1 MPADVR
7 SGPDRLYA
15 EHDKGRLTRPSPQLV
30 QCTRASL
37 RRGSWFVDR
46 PQKAELVG
54 APSVGQRIHHKVDAP
69 NLVRTC
75 GHLSRLTIPHYTL
88 ATPTLAHAQRSL
100 PVQPIDLLVVRLHAF
115 STQQIMDA
123 AVAESSPRVRQVN
136 DSGLQRGRLRR
147 FDHHAP
153 QCCSGKPHKPAGAP
167 LGDREL
173 LAHLEPAPAGWKAA

>member
-69 NLVRTC
+69 NLVRTL
-75 GHLSRLTIPHYTL
+75 GTRRAWRSTI
-88 ATPTLAHAQRSL
+88 TP
-100 PVQPIDLLVVRLHAF
+100 
-115 STQQIMDA
+115 
-123 AVAESSPRVRQVN
+123 
-136 DSGLQRGRLRR
+136 LRR
-147 FDHHAP
+147 RRWRTP
-153 QCCSGKPHKPAGAP
+153 S
-167 LGDREL
+167 
-173 LAHLEPAPAGWKAA
+173 AAFRYSR